1 MSFQRKQLGTSG
13 EDLATE
19 FLVDKG
25 YKILDRNLRLKVGEI
40 DILAQDKDTI
50 VIVEVKTKRYV
61 NQGRPEEQV
70 DYFKQRKLCL
80 LARAI
85 SQQYPDQPIRI
96 DVIAI
101 DETDFEPKINH
112 IINAVECA

>member
-1 MSFQRKQLGTSG
+1 MTFQRKQLGASG

-19 FLVDKG
+19 FLEKLG
-25 YKILDRNLRLKVGEI
+25 YKILNRNLHLRVGEI

-50 VIVEVKTKRYV
+50 VIVEVKTKRYI

-70 DYFKQRKLCL
+70 DYFKQKKLCL

-85 SQQYPDQPIRI
+85 CQQYPNQQIRI

-101 DETDFEPKINH
+101 DETNFEPKINH
-112 IINAVECA
+112 IINAVQCA

>member
-1 MSFQRKQLGTSG
+1 MSFERKQLGASG
-13 EDLATE
+13 EDLAAE
-19 FLVDKG
+19 FIIDKG
-25 YKILDRNLRLKVGEI
+25 YRILNRNLHLRVGEI
-40 DILAQDKDTI
+40 DILAQDGQAI
-50 VIVEVKTKRYV
+50 VIVEVKTKRYI

-85 SQQYPDQPIRI
+85 SQQYPNQPIRI

-101 DETDFEPKINH
+101 DETEFEPKINY
-112 IINAVECA
+112 IINAVLCY